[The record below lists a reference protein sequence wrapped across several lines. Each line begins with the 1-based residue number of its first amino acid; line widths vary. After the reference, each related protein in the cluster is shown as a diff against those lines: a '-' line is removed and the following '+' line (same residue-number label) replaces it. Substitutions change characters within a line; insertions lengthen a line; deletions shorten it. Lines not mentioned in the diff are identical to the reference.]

1 MRRALQFGA
10 VILVNAALQAL
21 IAWVDQP
28 TPSIGLAV
36 VSGIILVTASWLV
49 WWIAGGARGT
59 GWALFALVLAAGV
72 VTAAAGLLFPPAVP
86 VVVAA
91 GCAVLGSGG
100 VRATGRTFRDHPV
113 RGILLALLTIVFVV
127 VTWALTALS
136 GLLIGGVAN
145 SVLVWLWVGV
155 FGALFAVGWTRLGG
169 AAKS

>member
-21 IAWVDQP
+21 IAWVDQS

-100 VRATGRTFRDHPV
+100 VRATGRTLRDHPV